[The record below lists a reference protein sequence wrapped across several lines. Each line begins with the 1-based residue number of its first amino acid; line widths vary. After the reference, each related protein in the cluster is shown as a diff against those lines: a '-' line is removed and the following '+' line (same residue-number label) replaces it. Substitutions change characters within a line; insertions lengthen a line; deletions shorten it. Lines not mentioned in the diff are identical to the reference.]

1 MKTKW
6 KDFVKEIKDKEE
18 YLNLLGQSGSTPYDF
33 FNDLI
38 ISLKQEY
45 KKNKAILKQILKSNT
60 IKFSSNITYENYDE
74 VLSKFEDY
82 KKIKPDLKSVLY
94 EHMIKKLKEKEI
106 EHQKREEKIANKLFS
121 YIQRKKL
128 NLTKDNTFEEAFPQ
142 IKKHK
147 KFINITE
154 EHLRYAYNLLLK
166 MLNSNNPLPINIE
179 KEDGETSN

>member
-1 MKTKW
+1 
-6 KDFVKEIKDKEE
+6 
-18 YLNLLGQSGSTPYDF
+18 
-33 FNDLI
+33 
-38 ISLKQEY
+38 
-45 KKNKAILKQILKSNT
+45 
-60 IKFSSNITYENYDE
+60 
-74 VLSKFEDY
+74 
-82 KKIKPDLKSVLY
+82 
-94 EHMIKKLKEKEI
+94 MIKKLKEKEI